1 MMPKGAE
8 AFLGYALFSFQKKFT
23 DFSSHRILRHIQETL
38 NIDKKITNYTV
49 LLIYETNFLNLISQ

>member
-8 AFLGYALFSFQKKFT
+8 AFLGYALFSLQKNFT

-49 LLIYETNFLNLISQ
+49 LLIYKTNFLNLISQ